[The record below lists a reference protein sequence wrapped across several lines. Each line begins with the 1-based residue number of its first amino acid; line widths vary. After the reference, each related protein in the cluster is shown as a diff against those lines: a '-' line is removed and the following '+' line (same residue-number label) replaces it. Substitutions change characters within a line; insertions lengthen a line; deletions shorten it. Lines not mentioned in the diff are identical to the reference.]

1 MTKSLKAHLHLDHT
15 PKLLRRSQNTV
26 YEAIF
31 DDNTPCIIRVT
42 DSQHRSRTAIAE
54 EIRALNR
61 LSQKCNFICK
71 PLRGPENRFIEELTI
86 ENEIKYI
93 SFFEQAKGQYPDFH
107 LEADVA
113 RAATCLAQFH
123 QQSAALQH
131 AYKRRQADRSPF
143 LKAKPDRRYPQMSQL
158 IDWQVNLAK
167 QAGTYGLIHGD
178 FNATN
183 IKLNT
188 PQIRL
193 FDFDDCGYHW
203 YAYDIANAIYMFL
216 FDHRN
221 EALHK
226 VSAFA
231 DTFLS
236 AYETYRPVN
245 HEEVNQF
252 ISYRVCLLNTWL
264 NRPNQGPLV
273 IRTSSQK
280 WITDLKTFVD
290 DYFSRLIHTIK
301 F

>member
-1 MTKSLKAHLHLDHT
+1 MKSNT
-15 PKLLRRSQNTV
+15 SRS
-26 YEAIF
+26 
-31 DDNTPCIIRVT
+31 
-42 DSQHRSRTAIAE
+42 
-54 EIRALNR
+54 LNR
-61 LSQKCNFICK
+61 QRGNIPIFIWK
-71 PLRGPENRFIEELTI
+71 RTQPEPPHAWRNSISKARLYNTHI
-86 ENEIKYI
+86 NE
-93 SFFEQAKGQYPDFH
+93 D
-107 LEADVA
+107 
-113 RAATCLAQFH
+113 
-123 QQSAALQH
+123 
-131 AYKRRQADRSPF
+131 KRIGSLF

-158 IDWQVNLAK
+158 IDWLVNLAK

-264 NRPNQGPLV
+264 NRPNQAPLV